1 MKHKVLKADD
11 GREHHP
17 FRQTAPSHSE
27 VSHGHLNN
35 PQEERKIWKSPRTTD
50 VLLTTKGIQF
60 SSENTE
66 VRIGW
71 DPVPQVWEDR
81 PRILQAAKTP

>member
-1 MKHKVLKADD
+1 MKDKVLKADD

-17 FRQTAPSHSE
+17 FRQTAPSSAE

-35 PQEERKIWKSPRTTD
+35 PQERRKIWKSPRATD
-50 VLLTTKGIQF
+50 MLLTTKGIQF

-71 DPVPQVWEDR
+71 NPVPQVWKDR